1 LSEGAPTAVVQRV
14 IGAPPE
20 VVYDEWLD
28 EAALLEFMAPEDSPA
43 REVECD
49 PRVGGRLR
57 IVLVGEDSV
66 VQTSGEYLE
75 LDRPNRLSFSWNGE
89 YGGGFSSVVTVT
101 LEPHGSEETLMT
113 IEHTRLPHDE
123 VRPHENGWARIARHL
138 DERLRA

>member
-1 LSEGAPTAVVQRV
+1 MSEGAPTAVVQRV

-75 LDRPNRLSFSWNGE
+75 LDRPNRLSFSVPNICTSLPCNSSDIVNGTTLCVCH
-89 YGGGFSSVVTVT
+89 GQNGSFSFVN
-101 LEPHGSEETLMT
+101 
-113 IEHTRLPHDE
+113 ID
-123 VRPHENGWARIARHL
+123 NHL
-138 DERLRA
+138 FNSRCAIHATTGYQD